1 MGESTLERTPQ
12 DFPTSFR
19 LDPQLAHVLVALI
32 CVARGLATW
41 PPRSPGPV
49 LHQSLRSRLPHTLC
63 VWAAVSDAS
72 CVCFLLAGIVLL
84 GDLLDP
90 PPRRRADRPQ
100 QRQPSHDSALAS
112 TFASVLRRHVCHPCV
127 DHDDSISGS
136 GGRRLRHPEQH
147 LHQKKRDEKSAQPSR
162 HKKSGEV
169 GQRLLGRPL
178 EPLLSHR
185 CPSGWLQDGGDA
197 GGVGHA

>member
-63 VWAAVSDAS
+63 VWAAVSAS

-90 PPRRRADRPQ
+90 PLDDVQTDHNSDNPATTPLLPACLHPFSDG
-100 QRQPSHDSALAS
+100 
-112 TFASVLRRHVCHPCV
+112 TFATRV
-127 DHDDSISGS
+127 
-136 GGRRLRHPEQH
+136 
-147 LHQKKRDEKSAQPSR
+147 
-162 HKKSGEV
+162 
-169 GQRLLGRPL
+169 
-178 EPLLSHR
+178 
-185 CPSGWLQDGGDA
+185 
-197 GGVGHA
+197 